1 MLPAL
6 MHESK
11 SERQPDQPKHATNSS
26 TASPMAS
33 GGYADAI
40 VRTVRQ
46 PLLVLNGGLRV
57 RFANDA
63 FYAAFAVSETDTVGV
78 PVYELG
84 NGQWDIPSLR
94 TLLEDV
100 LPADTVVT
108 DYEVDHDFPDIGR
121 KIMTVNARR
130 LIQPAADEELV
141 LLAIEDITEREE
153 TKRTL
158 ETYSAE
164 LERSNRDLEQFAYVA
179 SHDLQEPLRTI
190 RSFAELLD
198 RRYKDVVD
206 DKGRQ
211 YLDFMTDAA
220 SRMQRLVKDLLV
232 LSRVT
237 RTDESS
243 APLDLEDALR
253 DALSRL
259 DRTVDETGA
268 EVTWSDLPTVVAQPS
283 LIVQIF
289 QNLIANAVRYRSDDA
304 PRVHVSAHEQDGMWR
319 IDVTDN
325 GIGID
330 PRYHERIF
338 DVFQRLHPG
347 SHSTGSGIGLS
358 LCRRIV
364 EHHGGRIWVTS
375 TGEHGS
381 TFSFTLPA
389 RTSP

>member
-1 MLPAL
+1 MP
-6 MHESK
+6 ESK
-11 SERQPDQPKHATNSS
+11 SQPETHHREPASRTNAPTSEAS
-26 TASPMAS
+26 TR
-33 GGYADAI
+33 YADAI

-63 FYAAFAVSETDTVGV
+63 FYAAFSVSETETIGV

-84 NGQWDIPSLR
+84 NGQWDIPRLR
-94 TLLEDV
+94 TLLEDI
-100 LPADTVVT
+100 LPADSVVS
-108 DYEVDHDFPDIGR
+108 DYEVDHDFPGIGR

-130 LIQPAADEELV
+130 LIQPAGDEALV
-141 LLAIEDITEREE
+141 LLAIEDITEREVA
-153 TKRTL
+153 KRTL
-158 ETYSAE
+158 EAYSDE
-164 LERSNRDLEQFAYVA
+164 LKRSNRDLEQFAYVA

-198 RRYKDVVD
+198 RRYNDMVD

-211 YLDFMTDAA
+211 YLHFMTDAA
-220 SRMQRLVKDLLV
+220 SRMQRLVKDLLI

-237 RTDESS
+237 RTDEASE
-243 APLDLEDALR
+243 PVDLEDALR

-259 DRTVDETGA
+259 DRAREEAGA
-268 EVTWSDLPTVVAQPS
+268 DVTWGDLPTVVAQPS
-283 LIVQIF
+283 LIVQLL
-289 QNLIANAVRYRSDDA
+289 QNLIANAIRYRGDEA
-304 PRVHVSAHEQDGMWR
+304 PRIHVSAHARDGRWQ
-319 IDVTDN
+319 IDVSDN

-347 SHSTGSGIGLS
+347 SHSSGSGIGLS
-358 LCRRIV
+358 LCGRIV

-375 TGEHGS
+375 TGEAGS

-389 RTSP
+389 RTRT